1 MGNRR
6 CHRGERLSNTISRK
20 LRKHNHR
27 IYSRGI
33 ACDEADKQVGSNIT
47 LVWEPLPSR
56 EIKLR
61 SSSVNTSL
69 EQYHCLVSKK
79 NDRHRWLHRY
89 LRLYQLYVFWRD
101 RGKTDSVWILYISRI
116 AQMKTNLRICLLSHY
131 QGYNQLAETASQMTR
146 RLKEEKTS
154 SCFRTS
160 IKYFTYYLP
169 SMVILEKKNTI
180 IFCVSI
186 WIVAFI
192 KDLEWIPDGHYF
204 PQVNVLA

>member
-1 MGNRR
+1 
-6 CHRGERLSNTISRK
+6 
-20 LRKHNHR
+20 
-27 IYSRGI
+27 
-33 ACDEADKQVGSNIT
+33 
-47 LVWEPLPSR
+47 
-56 EIKLR
+56 
-61 SSSVNTSL
+61 
-69 EQYHCLVSKK
+69 
-79 NDRHRWLHRY
+79 
-89 LRLYQLYVFWRD
+89 
-101 RGKTDSVWILYISRI
+101 
-116 AQMKTNLRICLLSHY
+116 MKTNLRICLLSHY

-192 KDLEWIPDGHYF
+192 KDLE
-204 PQVNVLA
+204 